1 MFTTVACENNIG
13 FRIGMES
20 SVDKSDADKSDYKNN
35 ESDSDSS
42 FEREL
47 EIERMFCEG
56 NALIEETVD
65 INGEISE
72 IIMDE
77 NGDFHFRDI

>member
-47 EIERMFCEG
+47 ETERMFCEG
-56 NALIEETVD
+56 TD
-65 INGEISE
+65 PT
-72 IIMDE
+72 
-77 NGDFHFRDI
+77 

>member
-1 MFTTVACENNIG
+1 
-13 FRIGMES
+13 MES
-20 SVDKSDADKSDYKNN
+20 SVDESATAESD
-35 ESDSDSS
+35 SDSDSS

>member
-47 EIERMFCEG
+47 ETEIMFCEG
-56 NALIEETVD
+56 TALIEETEVA
-65 INGEISE
+65 NGEISE
-72 IIMDE
+72 LIMDE
-77 NGDFHFRDI
+77 NGHFYFRDI